1 MIFFFFGKRNKK
13 KTNDFFLQ
21 IYKIH
26 NEVQNIKT
34 KNGYTLTE
42 KCVKLPILEVNQYS
56 LRRKRETIDDEDWVK
71 R

>member
-1 MIFFFFGKRNKK
+1 MI
-13 KTNDFFLQ
+13 FLQ

-26 NEVQNIKT
+26 NAVQNIKT
-34 KNGYTLTE
+34 KNGYTLTQ